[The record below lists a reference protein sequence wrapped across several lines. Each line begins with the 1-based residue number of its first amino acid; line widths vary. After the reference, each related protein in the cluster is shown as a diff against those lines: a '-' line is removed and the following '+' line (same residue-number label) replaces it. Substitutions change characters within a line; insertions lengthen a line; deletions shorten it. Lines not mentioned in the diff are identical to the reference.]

1 MSTVALKNTMVMNN
15 TEKKAGLVE
24 RFKKYFL
31 DNAAFLRRLL
41 QECLE
46 MVMRQHRS

>member
-15 TEKKAGLVE
+15 TEKKAGLVSVSKNIFWIMQ
-24 RFKKYFL
+24 R
-31 DNAAFLRRLL
+31 FLRRLL
-41 QECLE
+41 QGCLE